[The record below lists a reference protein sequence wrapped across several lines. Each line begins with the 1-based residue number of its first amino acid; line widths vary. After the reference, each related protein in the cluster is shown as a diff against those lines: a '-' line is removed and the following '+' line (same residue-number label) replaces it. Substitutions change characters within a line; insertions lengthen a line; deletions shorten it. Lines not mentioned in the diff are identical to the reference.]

1 MPLPMENRPY
11 NMEKWLLNNK
21 WVRFIIGKSKKII
34 LPGFD
39 KVPLYDVV
47 VFFFQQVKK
56 VGMSDRASSISFNFL
71 MAIPSGAIF
80 LFTLIPY
87 LPISTQIT
95 DELLVLTRTFAP
107 NQNTYL
113 LVKNFLDDFLNTP
126 RTGLLSVGFILAI
139 YYASNAIMGMMR
151 SFNRSLLHVNKRN
164 FFADRIMAIRMTT
177 VIILLIIVT
186 ITLLITQGT
195 IFSYLMEK
203 WEIKSEL
210 VQYLIHALRWIFIV
224 MVIFYGIGF
233 IYKYAPAISK
243 RWRLASPGAI
253 LATVLIVLSTYGF
266 SFYVNNFSS
275 YNKVYGSIGTILI
288 LMLLIYIN
296 SFILLVGYELNV
308 SIHSLKAMA
317 DERKRTEESG
327 TPGEPIKL
335 AYRDNA

>member
-1 MPLPMENRPY
+1 
-11 NMEKWLLNNK
+11 MEKWLLSKK
-21 WVRFIIGKSKKII
+21 WIRFIIAKSKKII

-39 KVPLYDVV
+39 HVPLYDVV

-95 DELLVLTRTFAP
+95 EELLVLTRTFAP
-107 NQNTYL
+107 NQNTYM

-126 RTGLLSVGFILAI
+126 RSGLLSVGFVLAI

-151 SFNRSLLHVNKRN
+151 SFNRSLVHVNKRN

-195 IFSYLMEK
+195 LFSYLMEK
-203 WEIKSEL
+203 WDIRSEWL
-210 VQYLIHALRWIFIV
+210 QFLIHSLRWMFIV
-224 MVIFYGIGF
+224 LVILYGIGF

-243 RWRLASPGAI
+243 RWPLTSPGAI
-253 LATVLIVLSTYGF
+253 LATFLIVLFTYAF
-266 SFYVNNFSS
+266 SFYVNHFNS

-288 LMLLIYIN
+288 MMLLIYIN

-317 DERKRTEESG
+317 DERKRSEQSG
-327 TPGEPIKL
+327 GSDEPIKL